1 MIKIKRALISVFDK
15 QGLTEFAACLR
26 DFGVEIISTGGTAAM
41 LREKGF
47 KVKEVSE
54 HTGFP
59 EMLDGRVKTLHPAI
73 HGGLLAV
80 RSNREHM
87 ESLKNRGIEEID
99 MVVVNL
105 YPFEAVASRPG
116 AGDEEIVENID
127 IGGPSMLR
135 SAAKNSASVAV
146 ICDPRRYPAVIS
158 EMKRNNGCLPVE
170 LLRSLAAEAFARTS
184 AYDGAIYA
192 YLSGGG
198 RREERLH
205 GLPRDLRMEFVK
217 LQDLRYGENPHQRAA
232 FYGTSGRISGLAAMR
247 QLQGK
252 ELSFNNFLDLNAAV
266 EIAREFNKPSAVIV
280 KHNNPCGAACAQTLC
295 KAYLDAWKCDQ
306 LSAFGGIV
314 ALNKPLDAKT
324 ASAILRSGFLECVIA
339 PGYDKGVAELFKG
352 RKNLRLLELP
362 DYNDLRGMDFKR
374 VNGGCLLQERDI
386 FSLDEQKLKVVT
398 RKKPGRAQMKSLFF
412 AWEIA
417 KHVKSNAI
425 VLAKGT
431 RCVGIGAGQMS
442 RGESVAIAAKKAG
455 RKAGGLCLASDAF
468 FPKPDSITLASRAGV
483 KAIIQ
488 PGGSIAD
495 EEIIRACDKY
505 GIAMVFTGIRHFKH

>member
-1 MIKIKRALISVFDK
+1 MIKIKRALISVYDK
-15 QGLTEFAACLR
+15 QGLSELAACLR
-26 DFGVEIISTGGTAAM
+26 EFGVEILSTGGTAAM
-41 LREKGF
+41 LRKNGIT
-47 KVKEVSE
+47 VKEVSE

-80 RSNREHM
+80 RSNPEHM
-87 ESLKNRGIEEID
+87 RSLKEHGISEID

-105 YPFEAVASRPG
+105 YPFEAVAARPG
-116 AGDEEIVENID
+116 VSDEEIIENID
-127 IGGPSMLR
+127 IGGPAMLR

-146 ICDPRRYPAVIS
+146 ICDPRRYAGVIS
-158 EMKRNNGCLPVE
+158 EMKRNNGSLPGE
-170 LLRSLAAEAFARTS
+170 LLRSLAAEVFARTS
-184 AYDGAIYA
+184 AYDSAIHA
-192 YLSGGG
+192 YLSGQCS
-198 RREERLH
+198 EPD
-205 GLPRDLRMEFVK
+205 LPRDLRMEFVK
-217 LQDLRYGENPHQRAA
+217 LQELRYGENPHQRAA
-232 FYGTSGRISGLAAMR
+232 FYGRAGERSGLAAMR

-266 EIAREFNKPSAVIV
+266 EIVREFDSPAAVIV
-280 KHNNPCGAACAQTLC
+280 KHNNPCGAACAVSLA

-324 ASAILRSGFLECVIA
+324 ASAILRSGFLECIIA
-339 PGYDKGVAELFKG
+339 PGYEQGIAELFKNK
-352 RKNLRLLELP
+352 KNLRLLELP
-362 DYNDLRGMDFKR
+362 DYNDTQAMDFKR
-374 VNGGCLLQERDI
+374 VNGGCLLQERDR
-386 FSLDEQKLKVVT
+386 FSLDDKKLTVVT
-398 RKKPGRAQMKSLFF
+398 EKKPGRKQMESLVF

-431 RCVGIGAGQMS
+431 RCAGIGAGQMS
-442 RGESVAIAAKKAG
+442 RVESVAIAAKKAG
-455 RKAGGLCLASDAF
+455 KGAGELCLASDAF
-468 FPKPDSITLASRAGV
+468 FPKPDSITLAARAGV

-495 EEIIRACDKY
+495 EEIIRACNKH